1 MPDLTRE
8 EAAEFFGLL
17 FHGRNH
23 SPDDTLKPLV
33 NPCQ

>member
-17 FHGRNH
+17 FYGRNH
-23 SPDDTLKPLV
+23 SPERRTHV
-33 NPCQ
+33 E